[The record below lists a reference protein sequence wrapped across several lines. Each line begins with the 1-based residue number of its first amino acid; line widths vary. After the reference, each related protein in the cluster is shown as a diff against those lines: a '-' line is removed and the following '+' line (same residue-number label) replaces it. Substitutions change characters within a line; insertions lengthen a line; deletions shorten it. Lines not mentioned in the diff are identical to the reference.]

1 MANMK
6 DILVTLSDDDYR
18 KVEWIADRLGVSI
31 KECIKSLI
39 PSITPPASRKITSEK
54 DMANAAPDDLIPITK
69 SLQPEE
75 IEELKS
81 IISDLESKGWGV
93 TLGEE
98 IKRQVVENLQ
108 DEKTIRVST
117 YKRLSR
123 WVTPYRWSERE
134 RFVKPRAQRISELLF
149 GRGINRID

>member
-1 MANMK
+1 LIAARD
-6 DILVTLSDDDYR
+6 DISHKT
-18 KVEWIADRLGVSI
+18 KKRLKNIYHQTTNKII
-31 KECIKSLI
+31 KECVKSLI

-54 DMANAAPDDLIPITK
+54 DVANAAPDDLIPIAK
-69 SLQPEE
+69 SLKPEE

-81 IISDLESKGWGV
+81 IIGDLESKRWGA
-93 TLGEE
+93 TLGKE

-134 RFVKPRAQRISELLF
+134 RFVKPHAQRISEILF
-149 GRGINRID
+149 GCGINRID

>member
-6 DILVTLSDDDYR
+6 DILVTLSEDDYR

-31 KECIKSLI
+31 KECVKSLI
-39 PSITPPASRKITSEK
+39 PSITPPASKKITSEK
-54 DMANAAPDDLIPITK
+54 DIANAAPDDLIPTAK

-81 IISDLESKGWGV
+81 IISDLERKGWGA

-98 IKRQVVENLQ
+98 IKRQVVENQ
-108 DEKTIRVST
+108 KDEKAIRIST

-123 WVTPYRWSERE
+123 WVTPYRWSKRE
-134 RFVKPRAQRISELLF
+134 KFVKPQAERISEILF
-149 GRGINRID
+149 GRRIDRVD

>member
-1 MANMK
+1 MK

-18 KVEWIADRLGVSI
+18 KVEWIADRLGMSI

-39 PSITPPASRKITSEK
+39 PSITLPASRKITSEK
-54 DMANAAPDDLIPITK
+54 DMANAAPDDLIPIIK

-81 IISDLESKGWGV
+81 IISDLKSKGWGA

-98 IKRQVVENLQ
+98 IKRQVAENLQ
-108 DEKTIRVST
+108 DEKTVRVST

-134 RFVKPRAQRISELLF
+134 RFVKPRAERISEILF
-149 GRGINRID
+149 GRRIDRVD

>member
-1 MANMK
+1 MK

-39 PSITPPASRKITSEK
+39 PNITPPVSKKITSEK
-54 DMANAAPDDLIPITK
+54 DIANAAPDDLIPITK
-69 SLQPEE
+69 RLQPEE

-81 IISDLESKGWGV
+81 IISDLESKGWGA

-98 IKRQVVENLQ
+98 IKRQVIENQQ
-108 DEKTIRVST
+108 DEKAIRVST

-134 RFVKPRAQRISELLF
+134 RFVKPRAKRISEILF
-149 GRGINRID
+149 GRGIGRVD